1 MEIQE
6 ITGFEWDRGNEA
18 KCQKHGVSIAALQSA
33 FYRTMSTFPDTIHSQ
48 SEERFI
54 GIGKTDE
61 ERNIFIAFTLRHR
74 DGETFI
80 RPISARYMHK
90 KEVEHYE
97 KTIAHPNF

>member
-1 MEIQE
+1 MQIQG
-6 ITGFEWDRGNEA
+6 ITSFEWDSGNAE

-33 FYRTMSTFPDTIHSQ
+33 FYRTMSTFPDPIHSHG
-48 SEERFI
+48 EERFI

-61 ERNIFIAFTLRHR
+61 ERNVFVAFTLRYR

-90 KEVEHYE
+90 KEVEYYE
-97 KTIAHPNF
+97 KAIAHPNN